1 MGRLGSALGVAV
13 LLLAGCSGSSESAPA
28 LSAAP
33 DSPTSTLSDSET
45 TITTTTEP
53 TPASP
58 DPGSDSDSVS
68 SASGAPLQPGDD
80 SQLSNDQE
88 SNDTTAWLSRR
99 SMSATSI
106 ELQWS
111 APEGAAT
118 YQLHRL
124 PFDSDS
130 PSSLQPDASAMTAA
144 NEIYTTGAGNEVGDF
159 TDTSVAT
166 GTKYWYGIRGLD
178 DDGQVLSTGWH
189 RADAV
194 TDNEAPSP
202 VQVSVDLVDGAVQ
215 LTWSEPDENYEL
227 HGYRILRAV
236 DGQELE
242 TVVTSWDLD
251 RTSFVDDDPPA
262 GNLTYAVEAFDFHW
276 NDSEPLPLEVD
287 LS

>member
-1 MGRLGSALGVAV
+1 
-13 LLLAGCSGSSESAPA
+13 
-28 LSAAP
+28 
-33 DSPTSTLSDSET
+33 
-45 TITTTTEP
+45 
-53 TPASP
+53 
-58 DPGSDSDSVS
+58 
-68 SASGAPLQPGDD
+68 
-80 SQLSNDQE
+80 
-88 SNDTTAWLSRR
+88 
-99 SMSATSI
+99 MSATSI

-227 HGYRILRAV
+227 HGYRILRGV